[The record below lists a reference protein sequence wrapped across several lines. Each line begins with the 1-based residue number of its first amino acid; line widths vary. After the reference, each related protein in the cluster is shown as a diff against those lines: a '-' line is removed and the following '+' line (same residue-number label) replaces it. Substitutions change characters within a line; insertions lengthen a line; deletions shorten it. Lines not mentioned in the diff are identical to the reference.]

1 MKNYI
6 KSLILM
12 TFVVFASCEDVI
24 DVDLDNVEPRLVI
37 EASLDWEKGTAGNE
51 QTINLSMS
59 TPYFNTGE
67 DTSVSGAVVTVTNT
81 NSGAIFTFNDQ
92 NDGSYT
98 VDNFV
103 PVIGDTYRL
112 DVSYAGENYEA
123 TETLMSVTDINSIT
137 QSIEG
142 GFDDELLEV
151 NVYFDDPADEENFY
165 LMRYYEAGDLFPY
178 FEDISDEFV
187 NGNEVHDFFEKEDDE
202 DNNEAPFEPGDV
214 VDIKL
219 YGISEQY
226 YNYMRLL
233 IEQYYSGGDPF
244 SSNSAQ
250 IRGNCINPTN
260 PDQYAFGYFRAT
272 QVNVTSY
279 TFQ

>member
-1 MKNYI
+1 
-6 KSLILM
+6 M

-24 DVDLDNVEPRLVI
+24 DVDLDDAEPRLVI

-151 NVYFDDPADEENFY
+151 NVYFDDPEDEENYY
-165 LMRYYEAGDLFPY
+165 LIRYYEEGDLFPY

-187 NGNEVHDFFEKEDDE
+187 NGNEIHDFFEKDDDE
-202 DNNEAPFEPGDV
+202 DNGEAAFQPGDV
-214 VDIKL
+214 VYIEL

-244 SSNSAQ
+244 SSNSAL

-260 PDQYAFGYFRAT
+260 PEQYAFGYFRLT
-272 QVNVTSY
+272 QVNVMSY
-279 TFQ
+279 TFE